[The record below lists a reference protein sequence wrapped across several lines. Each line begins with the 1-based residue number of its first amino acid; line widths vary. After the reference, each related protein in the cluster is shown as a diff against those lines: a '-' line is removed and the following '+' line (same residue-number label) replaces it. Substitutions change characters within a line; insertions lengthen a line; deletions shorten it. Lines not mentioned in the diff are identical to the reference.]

1 MALEKSI
8 IKAQAAEI
16 SAFDYKPRELD
27 AGTSMVAKNFVN
39 EDAFISTDF
48 EISDLIAKQAGI
60 SQLED
65 SAQQDKINSLVL
77 DRLKEVQEKAYQE
90 GHDLGLLE
98 GTEKA
103 FQETKGE
110 LLARMASM
118 EAILKRLEELKTHLL
133 VDNEAALVRLVFLVA
148 KKIAM
153 RDLEENRDAVWEIL
167 QHVSA
172 EFQNDEK
179 LMVRLCTQDLLFLE
193 SLQDK
198 SGQKIES
205 LQRIKFV
212 VDDNIK
218 PGGCLIETEFGNV
231 DATLEE
237 RVERT
242 WTTLQS
248 RIPHKPQDKK
258 E

>member
-8 IKAQAAEI
+8 IKAQAAET
-16 SAFDYKPRELD
+16 SAFEYKPRDLD
-27 AGTSMVAKNFVN
+27 AGTSFVAKNFVN

-48 EISDLIAKQAGI
+48 EISELVAKQAGI

-65 SAQQDKINSLVL
+65 SAQQDKINAQVL
-77 DRLKEVQEKAYQE
+77 DRLKDVQEKAYQE

-103 FQETKGE
+103 FQQTKAD
-110 LLARMASM
+110 LLERLGAI
-118 EAILKRLEELKTHLL
+118 EAMLKRIEELKTHLL
-133 VDNEAALVRLVFLVA
+133 VDNEAALVRMVFLVA

-153 RDLEENRDAVWEIL
+153 RDLEENREAVLEIL
-167 QHVSA
+167 RHVIG

-179 LMVRLCTQDLLFLE
+179 MLVRLNASDLLFLE
-193 SLQDK
+193 SLQEK

-205 LQRIKFV
+205 LKRMKFV
-212 VDDNIK
+212 VDDNVK

-231 DATLEE
+231 DATLDE